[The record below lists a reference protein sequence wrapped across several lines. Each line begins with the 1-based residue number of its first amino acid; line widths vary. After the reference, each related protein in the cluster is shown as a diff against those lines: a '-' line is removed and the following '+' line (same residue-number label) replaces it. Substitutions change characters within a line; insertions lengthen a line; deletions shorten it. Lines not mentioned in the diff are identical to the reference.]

1 MIFAWSNGPSGRP
14 AEVKTTITSGCK
26 TPRPSSLAH
35 VANQTEL
42 SRGTRS
48 NSRQSRFVTDS
59 ESKLT
64 IRNYIHTSDGKTVD
78 WLGLED
84 EYERL
89 RREQRKLSRKNE
101 GSIPFS
107 TVLITTNTQL
117 KILIFIYVF

>member
-1 MIFAWSNGPSGRP
+1 M
-14 AEVKTTITSGCK
+14 
-26 TPRPSSLAH
+26 
-35 VANQTEL
+35 ANQTEL